1 MSVSD
6 GVSVVEAVEE
16 DTEIFAEISKR
27 AFDTD
32 VDVGAPGPGG
42 PPGYDSP
49 EFHMRIREFLDCYKI
64 LLDGAT
70 VGGVFVGKVNEEHL
84 VLERIFVDPDL
95 HNRGIA
101 TRATELV
108 WELYPGGRLWT
119 LGTPEWNVRTTHFYE
134 KLGFVQVG
142 WDLGDAEWRGR
153 WYERA
158 MDPSRPYE
166 MARIGDL
173 TDGMRGVDV
182 EGEVLEKGMARSVRS
197 RRRRWET
204 LSVANA
210 GLGDDSGRVVLV
222 LWNEQIRRVKEGDR
236 LRVENGYV
244 SSYRGITQLNVGRAG
259 RLITLI

>member
-1 MSVSD
+1 VSVSD
-6 GVSVVEAVEE
+6 RVSVVEAVEE
-16 DTEIFAEISKR
+16 DAETFAQISKR

-49 EFHMRIREFLDCYKI
+49 EFHIRIREFLDCYKI

-95 HNRGIA
+95 HKRGIA

-108 WELYPGGRLWT
+108 WELYPEARLWT
-119 LGTPEWNVRTTHFYE
+119 LGTPEWNVRTKRFYE
-134 KLGFVQVG
+134 KLEFTQVG
-142 WDLGDAEWRGR
+142 WEFGEPEWRGR
-153 WYERA
+153 WYEKT

-173 TDGMRGVDV
+173 SDGMRGVDV
-182 EGEVLEKGMARSVRS
+182 EGEVLEKGIARQVRS
-197 RRRRWET
+197 KRRRWET
-204 LSVANA
+204 LTVANA
-210 GLGDDSGRVVLV
+210 GLGDGSGRVVLV
-222 LWNEQIRRVKEGDR
+222 LWNEQIRRVKVGDR
-236 LRVENGYV
+236 VRVESGYV

-259 RLITLI
+259 RLIILN

>member
-1 MSVSD
+1 VSVSAR
-6 GVSVVEAVEE
+6 VSVEEAVEE
-16 DTEIFAEISKR
+16 DVETFAEISKR

-49 EFHMRIREFLDCYKI
+49 EFHIRIREFLDCYKI

-70 VGGVFVGKVNEEHL
+70 VGGVFVGKANDEHL

-95 HNRGIA
+95 HNQGIA

-108 WELYPGGRLWT
+108 WEMYPEGRLWT
-119 LGTPEWNVRTTHFYE
+119 LGTPEWNVRTKRFYE
-134 KLGFVQVG
+134 RLGFTQVG
-142 WDLGDAEWRGR
+142 WDLGEPEWRGR
-153 WYERA
+153 WYEKT

-173 TDGMRGVDV
+173 SDGMRGVDV
-182 EGEVLEKGMARSVRS
+182 EGEVLEKGIARQVRS
-197 RRRRWET
+197 KRRRWET
-204 LSVANA
+204 LTVANA
-210 GLGDDSGRVVLV
+210 AIGDDSGRVVLV
-222 LWNEQIRRVKEGDR
+222 LWNEQIRQVKEGGR
-236 LRVENGYV
+236 VRVENGYI

-259 RLITLI
+259 RLIILI

>member
-6 GVSVVEAVEE
+6 RVRVVKAVEGDVE
-16 DTEIFAEISKR
+16 VLAEISKR
-27 AFDTD
+27 AFETD

-49 EFHMRIREFLDCYKI
+49 EAHLRFMEFLECYRI
-64 LLDGAT
+64 LLDEDI
-70 VGGVFVGKVNEEHL
+70 VGGVFVGRVNEEHL

-108 WELYPGGRLWT
+108 WELYPEGRLWT
-119 LGTPEWNVRTTHFYE
+119 LGTPEWNVRTTRFYE

-142 WDLGDAEWRGR
+142 WEFSEEEWRGR
-153 WYERA
+153 WYERT

-173 TDGMRGVDV
+173 SDGMRRVDV

-236 LRVENGYV
+236 VRVENGYV

-259 RLITLI
+259 RLIILI

>member
-1 MSVSD
+1 M
-6 GVSVVEAVEE
+6 
-16 DTEIFAEISKR
+16 
-27 AFDTD
+27 
-32 VDVGAPGPGG
+32 
-42 PPGYDSP
+42 
-49 EFHMRIREFLDCYKI
+49 EFLECYKI
-64 LLDGAT
+64 LLDEEI
-70 VGGVFVGKVNEEHL
+70 VGGVFIGRVNEEHL

-108 WELYPGGRLWT
+108 WELYPDGMLWT
-119 LGTPEWNVRTTHFYE
+119 LGTPEWNVRTKHFYE
-134 KLGFVQVG
+134 KLGFTQVG
-142 WDLGDAEWRGR
+142 WDLGEPEWRGR
-153 WYERA
+153 WYEKT
-158 MDPSRPYE
+158 MDPSRHYE

>member
-1 MSVSD
+1 MSVSAR
-6 GVSVVEAVEE
+6 VSIVEAVEE
-16 DTEIFAEISKR
+16 DAETFAEISKR

-42 PPGYDSP
+42 PPGYDTP
-49 EFHMRIREFLDCYKI
+49 EFHIRIREFLDCYKI

-70 VGGVFVGKVNEEHL
+70 VGGVFVGKSNEEHL
-84 VLERIFVDPDL
+84 VLERIFVNPDL

-108 WELYPGGRLWT
+108 WEMYPEGRLWT
-119 LGTPEWNVRTTHFYE
+119 LGTPEWNVRTKRFYE
-134 KLGFVQVG
+134 KLGFTQVG
-142 WDLGDAEWRGR
+142 WDLSEPEWRGR
-153 WYERA
+153 WYEKQL
-158 MDPSRPYE
+158 DPSRPYE

-173 TDGMRGVDV
+173 VDGMRGIDV
-182 EGEVLEKGMARSVRS
+182 EGEVQEKGMARQVRS
-197 RRRRWET
+197 KRRRWET
-204 LSVANA
+204 LTVANA

-244 SSYRGITQLNVGRAG
+244 SSYRGITQLNVSRAG

>member
-1 MSVSD
+1 M
-6 GVSVVEAVEE
+6 EAVEE
-16 DTEIFAEISKR
+16 DAEIFAEISKR

-49 EFHMRIREFLDCYKI
+49 EFHIRIREFLDCYKI

-95 HNRGIA
+95 HKRGIA

-108 WELYPGGRLWT
+108 WEILPEARLWT
-119 LGTPEWNVRTTHFYE
+119 LGTPEWNVRTKRFYE
-134 KLGFVQVG
+134 KLGFTQVG
-142 WDLGDAEWRGR
+142 WDLGEPEWRGR
-153 WYERA
+153 WYEKT

-166 MARIGDL
+166 MAKIEDL
-173 TDGMRGVDV
+173 SDGMRGVDV

-204 LSVANA
+204 LTVANA
-210 GLGDDSGRVVLV
+210 AIGDASGRVVLV
-222 LWNEQIRRVKEGDR
+222 LWNEQIRQVKEGGR
-236 LRVENGYV
+236 VRVENGYI

-259 RLITLI
+259 RLIILI